1 LSTPKRFALATLAVV
16 AAAIAFVLVRP
27 EDEEPATERPPAT
40 ADTGRE
46 SPASPSPAEE
56 PGPRPTRVEIRG
68 GEPVGGVREIAVK
81 RGETVGLTVTSSD
94 STDDVHV
101 HGYDLLEAL
110 RPGRPARFR
119 FRATIEGVFEIELE
133 GTQVRIATLVVEP
146 S

>member
-40 ADTGRE
+40 AGE
-46 SPASPSPAEE
+46 SPARPSPAEE

-81 RGETVGLTVTSSD
+81 RGETVRLTVTSSD

-101 HGYDLLEAL
+101 HGYDLLKAL

-119 FRATIEGVFEIELE
+119 FRATIEGGFEIELE